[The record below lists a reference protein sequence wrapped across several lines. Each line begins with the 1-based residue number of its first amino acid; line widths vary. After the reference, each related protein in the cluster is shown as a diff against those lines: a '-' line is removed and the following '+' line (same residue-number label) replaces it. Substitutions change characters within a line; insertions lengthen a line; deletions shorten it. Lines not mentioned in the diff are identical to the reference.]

1 MTKIN
6 ADKRS
11 AFARLQAK
19 LVGGAAVLTLLM
31 PVSPIQAATLIH
43 AGRVIDGVADTALT
57 ERTIVVDQG
66 RITSIEPG
74 YRKPGAGDTL
84 IDLRKSTLMPGLMD
98 MHVHLTS
105 EYSRTSEIDRFKK
118 DAPDVT
124 LDSVVYAQRTLMAGF
139 TTVRDLG
146 DGFRASIALRN
157 AINAGRISG
166 PRIFAAGKSI
176 ATTGGHADPTNGWAD
191 FLGGAE
197 VGPVDGVVNG
207 EDQAAQAVRQR
218 YKEGSDLIKITAT
231 GGVLSIAKNGLNP
244 QFTEAEIRAIVTT
257 ARDYGFKVAAHA
269 HGAEGMK
276 RAVRAGVDTIEHGT
290 FMDDETMQL
299 MKERGT
305 YYVPTITAGLWV
317 YDRSKEDGFFP
328 TLVRPKAA
336 LVGPQIQGTFAK
348 AYKAGVK
355 ILFGTDTGVS
365 AHGDNAR
372 EFVLMVQAG
381 MPAMEAIKSATSV
394 TAKFLEIDDRLGSVQ
409 VGKIADLVA
418 VPGDPLADI
427 TAMRRVNFVMK
438 DGVVHRQP

>member
-1 MTKIN
+1 
-6 ADKRS
+6 
-11 AFARLQAK
+11 
-19 LVGGAAVLTLLM
+19 V
-31 PVSPIQAATLIH
+31 QAATLIH
-43 AGRVIDGVADTALT
+43 AGRVIDGVSDQVVT
-57 ERTIVVDQG
+57 ERTVVVDQG
-66 RITSIEPG
+66 RITNIETG
-74 YRKPGAGDTL
+74 YRKPAAGDTV

-105 EYSRTSEIDRFKK
+105 EYSRSSELDRFKK
-118 DAPDVT
+118 DGPDVA
-124 LDSVVYAQRTLMAGF
+124 LDGVLYAERTLQAGF

-146 DGFRASIALRN
+146 DSFRASIALRN
-157 AINAGRISG
+157 AINAGKVAG

-176 ATTGGHADPTNGWAD
+176 ASTGGHADPTNGWAD
-191 FLGGAE
+191 FLGGGD

-207 EDQAAQAVRQR
+207 AEQGAQAVRQR

-244 QFTEAEIRAIVTT
+244 QFTEDEIRTIVAT

-276 RAVRAGVDTIEHGT
+276 RAVRAGVDSIEHGT
-290 FMDDETMQL
+290 FMDDETIAL

-305 YYVPTITAGLWV
+305 YYVPTITAGRWV
-317 YDRSKEDGFFP
+317 FDRSKEDGFFP
-328 TLVRPKAA
+328 AVVRPKAA
-336 LVGPQIQGTFAK
+336 AIGPQIQGTFAK

-355 ILFGTDTGVS
+355 IVFGTDTGVS

-372 EFVLMVQAG
+372 EFVLMVEAG
-381 MPAMEAIKSATSV
+381 MLPLEAIKSATSV
-394 TAKFLEIDDRLGSVQ
+394 AAKFLEIDDRLGSVQ

-427 TAMRRVNFVMK
+427 SAMRRVNFVMK
-438 DGVVHRQP
+438 DGIVHRQP